1 MKKSKSTIVLYILYC
16 IVCLA
21 IASGIIGCCIVND
34 SNPFKFGNSSDYGTY
49 YKVIGN
55 SVDENVFFTLEKGNF
70 FEKFNGEGTWKDEN
84 GFSGKC
90 EISNGKITLYAD
102 SRGEMILA
110 SGSIGNGE
118 MELKL
123 SEYSKVKFVKQ

>member
-1 MKKSKSTIVLYILYC
+1 MKKSKSTIVLYIFYC
-16 IVCLA
+16 IFCLA
-21 IASGIIGCCIVND
+21 IASGIIGCCIATD
-34 SNPFKFGNSSDYGTY
+34 FNPFKSGFGNSSDYGTY

-55 SVDENVFFTLEKGNF
+55 SVDEYVFFTLEKG
-70 FEKFNGEGTWKDEN
+70 KWKDEL

-102 SRGEMILA
+102 SRGEMVMA

-118 MELKL
+118 IELEF
-123 SEYSKVKFVKQ
+123 SQYSKVKYVKR

>member
-1 MKKSKSTIVLYILYC
+1 MKKSKSTIVLYVLYC
-16 IVCLA
+16 IICLA
-21 IASGIIGCCIVND
+21 IASGIIGCI
-34 SNPFKFGNSSDYGTY
+34 NPFKSCFGNSSVYGTY

-55 SVDENVFFTLEKGNF
+55 SVDENVFFTLD
-70 FEKFNGEGTWKDEN
+70 NGKWKDEN